1 MVSYGRFMEY
11 PPVSKVIPL
20 PTKTTCGQLLEP
32 FGAYVISIKR
42 GGDLRDEFPT
52 AAKPPNGASS
62 FPAKIFIETLR
73 SLATV
78 FAFAA
83 IQAGV
88 FIFAGV
94 CTRSRARQTAAAIA
108 KARFSAKA
116 EIEREIVGFS
126 GLGPV
131 FKFQR

>member
-1 MVSYGRFMEY
+1 M
-11 PPVSKVIPL
+11 
-20 PTKTTCGQLLEP
+20 LEP
-32 FGAYVISIKR
+32 FGAYDISIKR
-42 GGDLRDEFPT
+42 GGDLREELPT
-52 AAKPPNGASS
+52 AANPPNGANS
-62 FPAKIFIETLR
+62 FPANTFIEIPR

-94 CTRSRARQTAAAIA
+94 CTISRARHTAAAIA
-108 KARFSAKA
+108 RARFSAKV
-116 EIEREIVGFS
+116 EIESEIVGFS
-126 GLGPV
+126 GLAPL